1 MTTELVYSKQY
12 TDLTREDLMQKVSE
26 QMSDKRFQH
35 VLRVEKKA
43 LELANNYQIDK
54 EKASIAALTHDYAK
68 ERPDE
73 EMIDIIQNEGFS
85 RELLEYGNAIWHGIL
100 GAYLVKI
107 ELGITDQEI
116 LDAITI
122 HTTGAKEMSDLAK
135 VIYVADYIEDGRDF
149 PGVVEARES
158 AERSLDEA
166 VSYET
171 YHTLTYLLKNKKKI
185 YPKTLETYNYWVVS
199 H

>member
-12 TDLTREDLMQKVSE
+12 TDLTREDLIQKVSE

-85 RELLEYGNAIWHGIL
+85 SELLEYGNAIWHGIL
-100 GAYLVKI
+100 GAYLVKT

-116 LDAITI
+116 LDAITL

-171 YHTLTYLLKNKKKI
+171 YHTLTYLLKSKKKI

>member
-135 VIYVADYIEDGRDF
+135 VIILKM
-149 PGVVEARES
+149 VVIFLVLSRQEKVQKE
-158 AERSLDEA
+158 
-166 VSYET
+166 V
-171 YHTLTYLLKNKKKI
+171 
-185 YPKTLETYNYWVVS
+185 
-199 H
+199 

>member
-1 MTTELVYSKQY
+1 MTTELVYSKKY
-12 TDLTREDLMQKVSE
+12 TDLTRDELLEKVAE

-43 LELANNYQIDK
+43 LELASKYHVSK

-73 EMIDIIQNEGFS
+73 EMIAYIQSEGFS
-85 RELLEYGNAIWHGIL
+85 PELIEYGNAIWHGIL
-100 GAYLVKI
+100 GAYLVKT
-107 ELGITDQEI
+107 ELGIIDPEI

-122 HTTGAKEMSDLAK
+122 HTTGAKEMSELSK

-149 PGVVEARES
+149 PGVEEAREI
-158 AERSLDEA
+158 ADKNIDGA
-166 VSYET
+166 VAYET
-171 YHTLTYLLKNKKKI
+171 YHTLNYLLKSKKKI

-199 H
+199 N

>member
-73 EMIDIIQNEGFS
+73 EMMDIIQNEGFS

-100 GAYLVKI
+100 GAYLVKT
-107 ELGITDQEI
+107 ELGIADQEI
-116 LDAITI
+116 LDAIML

-171 YHTLTYLLKNKKKI
+171 YNTLTYLLKSKKKI